1 MERRGQMPFRPEHTT
16 SVNHLCLAS
25 ETVVVQRLLAYGFR
39 DEGIVLLKRHDRN
52 AEEDVR
58 TVSARALQ
66 CYMYTLTHEKAID
79 SRLYVIDRLLY
90 ARSNV
95 VTFI

>member
-1 MERRGQMPFRPEHTT
+1 MPFRPEHTT
-16 SVNHLCLAS
+16 SVNHLCLAY
-25 ETVVVQRLLAYGFR
+25 ETVAVQRLVAYGFR

-90 ARSNV
+90 ARSKV

>member
-1 MERRGQMPFRPEHTT
+1 MLFKTEHTT
-16 SVNHLCLAS
+16 SVNHLCLAY
-25 ETVVVQRLLAYGFR
+25 ETVAVQRLLAYGFR

-66 CYMYTLTHEKAID
+66 CYLHTLTHEKAID
-79 SRLYVIDRLLY
+79 SRLYLIDRLLY
-90 ARSNV
+90 AYSNI
-95 VTFI
+95 VTFIG

>member
-1 MERRGQMPFRPEHTT
+1 MLYRPEHTT
-16 SVNHLCLAS
+16 SMNHLCLVF
-25 ETVVVQRLLAYGFR
+25 ETVAVQRLLAYGFR

-66 CYMYTLTHEKAID
+66 CYMYTLGID
-79 SRLYVIDRLLY
+79 TRK
-90 ARSNV
+90 SN
-95 VTFI
+95 